1 MKQTFLFAT
10 EYPAKQGAII
20 TRREYEALARV
31 RLSQN
36 FILRDF
42 LLSTDAAAHGFSNF
56 PENPSM
62 VVRAGRALCEKV
74 LEPVLARWGRFAI
87 TFAYQ
92 SREALEFKWPQEKRD
107 RKGRNSNPHHWDR
120 GSFGDEVYARIDIL
134 PFCVE
139 DGLVDRYVFSRWC
152 MMNLDIDL
160 LQQFSHSS
168 ACCIS
173 ISPKPRR
180 LWLEWGSGEAPRCT
194 TFMGTEYWNHVYPNL
209 PEGERPKFA
218 PSATGG
224 RMFWW
229 RK

>member
-1 MKQTFLFAT
+1 LALYSGVWTLRFFVSLMILGFPGCQTIL
-10 EYPAKQGAII
+10 
-20 TRREYEALARV
+20 
-31 RLSQN
+31 N
-36 FILRDF
+36 FCLKSGVHFR
-42 LLSTDAAAHGFSNF
+42 
-56 PENPSM
+56 
-62 VVRAGRALCEKV
+62 
-74 LEPVLARWGRFAI
+74 
-87 TFAYQ
+87 
-92 SREALEFKWPQEKRD
+92 PQEKRD

-139 DGLVDRYVFSRWC
+139 DGLVDRYVFSKWC

-209 PEGERPKFA
+209 PEGQRPKFA